1 MAEIDVR
8 ARASAIRSAKARV
21 EFFSFFF
28 ILFGGLESLDQMAS
42 VPGLPPATQELLD
55 LLGASSDRFGGGVL
69 FSWGITNVS
78 TLFVEVFG
86 FGLWWRGLEV
96 NHYSKRPCVEGF

>member
-28 ILFGGLESLDQMAS
+28 ILFGGVESLDQMAS
-42 VPGLPPATQELLD
+42 VPGLPPATQELLE
-55 LLGASSDRFGGGVL
+55 LLGGSLDRLGVKRS
-69 FSWGITNVS
+69 FSWGSPTCEGYLWKFLDLVS
-78 TLFVEVFG
+78 GGG
-86 FGLWWRGLEV
+86 F
-96 NHYSKRPCVEGF
+96 SK

>member
-28 ILFGGLESLDQMAS
+28 ILFGGVESLDQMAS
-42 VPGLPPATQELLD
+42 VPGLPPATQELVE
-55 LLGASSDRFGGGVL
+55 LLGAALDRFGGEA
-69 FSWGITNVS
+69 F
-78 TLFVEVFG
+78 F
-86 FGLWWRGLEV
+86 
-96 NHYSKRPCVEGF
+96 